1 MTIMLKRTKLRRTV
15 GLILV
20 IAGAL
25 LMWLAP
31 APAFGARSAAG
42 AVLLGAGIVL
52 EIIGIALERRDQRN
66 S

>member
-1 MTIMLKRTKLRRTV
+1 MLRRTKLRRTV

-20 IAGAL
+20 VTGGI

-42 AVLLGAGIVL
+42 AVLLAAGIVL
-52 EIIGIALERRDQRN
+52 ELIGIALERRDQGRN
-66 S
+66 G

>member
-1 MTIMLKRTKLRRTV
+1 MLRRTKLRRATGV
-15 GLILV
+15 TLV

-31 APAFGARSAAG
+31 ETAFAPSSAG
-42 AVLLGAGIVL
+42 AALLIAGVVL
-52 EIIGIALERRDQRN
+52 ELIGIALERRDERRK